1 MTWRRFLGYRREPDQ
16 WPDPHERAR
25 TRAAER
31 LDWPLD
37 QVEEA
42 WLAEHLASCEA
53 CSAIAAA
60 YETQRVDLRALR
72 GREPEPPRDLWA
84 RTSAAIEAEAARR
97 GGDRTP
103 ATERALRLP
112 LGAISGILVVAV
124 VVGASLLSQG
134 TTSVF
139 PSPAPATTIP
149 GATTTL
155 APGPSPIRIDRADDV
170 AWIQID
176 ASGDANVKS
185 APIDEVC
192 ADGPNADCRPID
204 GSTTRQLKLGQAPVA
219 VVRSPAEGEL
229 IVVNRPPGATGD
241 TVYAVPAPT
250 PTSRPS
256 PTPTQV
262 TGQPN
267 TPVPTPVQTPTATIE
282 PTPSASQPSVSPPT
296 GSPSAPASV
305 GPTASPIPPV
315 DGAIAIATDIVL
327 VGDTATYSPD
337 GTWFAFSA
345 RPADGSA
352 GPDVYVWQSGQP
364 TAVAVTA
371 DHRTVFASWLGDRIL
386 ASRAIDPSARPDA
399 SASPEPSGSAGPDD
413 ASASPSPSANASDG
427 VFETE
432 LVLIDPVDGSAT
444 ALGGGA
450 WRPTV
455 RPGEDAAVFWDGTL
469 ESGDGGVLRPADG
482 RLVVARWPA
491 DAAAR
496 DPQVIADDPIADWD
510 ARWDATGTRL
520 AVWVADGDDPDLGTL
535 NLYLVDPESG
545 RIDRGERPLRDVP
558 ARRGFSLAEGRLAWV
573 TPAGEDGLG
582 SRVQVLA
589 WTGDGFGKVETLPG
603 EATIVVI
610 R

>member
-1 MTWRRFLGYRREPDQ
+1 
-16 WPDPHERAR
+16 
-25 TRAAER
+25 
-31 LDWPLD
+31 
-37 QVEEA
+37 
-42 WLAEHLASCEA
+42 
-53 CSAIAAA
+53 
-60 YETQRVDLRALR
+60 
-72 GREPEPPRDLWA
+72 
-84 RTSAAIEAEAARR
+84 
-97 GGDRTP
+97 
-103 ATERALRLP
+103 
-112 LGAISGILVVAV
+112 
-124 VVGASLLSQG
+124 
-134 TTSVF
+134 
-139 PSPAPATTIP
+139 
-149 GATTTL
+149 
-155 APGPSPIRIDRADDV
+155 
-170 AWIQID
+170 
-176 ASGDANVKS
+176 
-185 APIDEVC
+185 
-192 ADGPNADCRPID
+192 
-204 GSTTRQLKLGQAPVA
+204 
-219 VVRSPAEGEL
+219 
-229 IVVNRPPGATGD
+229 
-241 TVYAVPAPT
+241 
-250 PTSRPS
+250 
-256 PTPTQV
+256 
-262 TGQPN
+262 
-267 TPVPTPVQTPTATIE
+267 
-282 PTPSASQPSVSPPT
+282 
-296 GSPSAPASV
+296 
-305 GPTASPIPPV
+305 
-315 DGAIAIATDIVL
+315 
-327 VGDTATYSPD
+327 
-337 GTWFAFSA
+337 
-345 RPADGSA
+345 
-352 GPDVYVWQSGQP
+352 
-364 TAVAVTA
+364 VAVTA